1 LIFFGGCYNRPE
13 SSTDFDSFLN
23 MNAINHALVDFK
35 DYLNEISYQH
45 HNQSATKLQKSGSI
59 VNLPLLFE
67 LSNKIKFQK
76 THQQPHQNQYFC
88 KEERNKLI
96 SRSSQKMP
104 NNFSNDMNRNQY
116 RNDNSYACPNCVLFF
131 YLVFHF

>member
-1 LIFFGGCYNRPE
+1 LIDDYGHHPVE
-13 SSTDFDSFLN
+13 
-23 MNAINHALVDFK
+23 MNAILAAARGAYPKRRLVLAF
-35 DYLNEISYQH
+35 
-45 HNQSATKLQKSGSI
+45 
-59 VNLPLLFE
+59 
-67 LSNKIKFQK
+67 
-76 THQQPHQNQYFC
+76 QPHQNQYFC